1 MTSEFPLRI
10 RVQDVWDDVRLAVPA
25 SVLAGDI
32 KRRAL
37 RATRVAADPDGYVL
51 KFRGAEVSDS
61 VSLEDA
67 GVVPNANL
75 IVLHRRRR
83 PVVR

>member
-37 RATRVAADPDGYVL
+37 RPPGSR
-51 KFRGAEVSDS
+51 
-61 VSLEDA
+61 
-67 GVVPNANL
+67 L
-75 IVLHRRRR
+75 IPTAMFSSSAVRRSPIR
-83 PVVR
+83 